1 MSRRIG
7 RTELIEIKCCWN
19 CGSRQFLTI
28 EEAAEACG
36 VSINTIY
43 TWMKR
48 GVVEWVYNLS
58 GRRLVYLESLV
69 RRSLLR
75 AAAAAPHAPEAA

>member
-48 GVVEWVYNLS
+48 GVVEW
-58 GRRLVYLESLV
+58 
-69 RRSLLR
+69 
-75 AAAAAPHAPEAA
+75 